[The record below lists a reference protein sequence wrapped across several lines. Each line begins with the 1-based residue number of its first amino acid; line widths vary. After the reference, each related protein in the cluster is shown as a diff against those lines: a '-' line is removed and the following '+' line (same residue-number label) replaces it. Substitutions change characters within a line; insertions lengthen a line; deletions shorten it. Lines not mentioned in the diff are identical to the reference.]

1 MPRGGGGGRGG
12 ANGSRRGGGKRAG
25 AGRARNSRSQ
35 HGRDAAGSR
44 HAGDATRR
52 TTDGRDPRRA
62 DGRDARAHASNFDAI
77 ERTAARSARQRDV
90 RRLLEGIGTPAP
102 SEFKPDPFQLEA
114 LAAVEREDVLVT
126 APTGSGKT
134 WIARE
139 EIRRLLAA
147 GKRAWYTSPLKAL
160 TNSKYHEFSEA
171 FGAESVGILTG
182 DRKENSDAPLVIG
195 TTEVYRNQLF
205 DAMREG
211 RQLRADLVIFDE
223 AHYLADEERGHVWEE
238 AIILTPPRVRLLLL
252 SATVGNASE
261 FAAWIEEVRD
271 VRCAVVAR
279 PGARPVPLRAAFL
292 YPEGQLAPLLDEAGK
307 FNHEIANFLQHA
319 NARTSHPHTRWG
331 ERRDARTGRMSLP
344 EMPPA
349 SLLAALGAYAL
360 LPAIIFL
367 PTRKRCDEAAAE
379 AAFGRR
385 DGGDDARR
393 DARRAF
399 LREFVEAH
407 PEVRKHRHLEAVAR
421 GGVASHHA
429 GHLPAWKLAVEKLM
443 AAGLLDAIF
452 ATATVAA
459 GVDFPARTVV
469 VTNVDARTGRGWRN
483 LTASELQQMTGRAGR
498 RGRDR
503 VGFVVAAPGMHQ
515 EPQKLATLLQSPSDP
530 LESQFR
536 ATYTTLLNLL
546 DAYGDFAHVRE
557 IAARSFAHRETL
569 DRIVRLEREREEAER
584 SIAVKLKEAGCDL
597 PPAAARGLE
606 RLASARDRLLTGVP
620 HTRFEVFLGWLDEVV
635 VPGRVVGVG
644 RNSRRLVFV
653 TERRDGGF
661 VGVRE
666 DGRRANVTLD
676 RIGRVYEEVYPRTE
690 NARDAAFADVRAGR
704 ATLIPEP
711 RLRDARAQSDEA
723 VSLINDLMD
732 ELTGATRARDANE
745 TSAGKTVAS
754 ETRASDKRGV
764 ALTDAERSRCADA
777 LWSVVQDAATVEQM
791 ARRVEVLRGEVWQPF
806 ERRARVLA
814 HFGYLDFARE
824 RVTERGR
831 WLADLRLDRPLLV
844 GEAIERKLF
853 DKLDAPR
860 MAGIVAA
867 LAADTDRDFGQ
878 LGLDDALVRAL
889 AQFERIAFDVASV
902 EWEQEL
908 EPAEE
913 FNFSAAAAAA
923 RWARGV
929 EWATLVRETRAEE
942 GDLFRLLSRA
952 GESLLQ
958 IGNLRASHAAA
969 ARVAAQAAA
978 AILREP
984 VRTDETL

>member
-1 MPRGGGGGRGG
+1 MPRSGGGGRG
-12 ANGSRRGGGKRAG
+12 RGGGGSGGRSRKGGARAG
-25 AGRARNSRSQ
+25 GRRDGARGQ
-35 HGRDAAGSR
+35 GRDGRTRDDQSARSSSSS
-44 HAGDATRR
+44 GD
-52 TTDGRDPRRA
+52 
-62 DGRDARAHASNFDAI
+62 SI
-77 ERTAARSARQRDV
+77 ERAAVRASRQPGV
-90 RRLLEGIGTPAP
+90 RRLLAGIGTPDA

-114 LAAVEREDVLVT
+114 LASVEREDVLVT

-139 EIRRLLAA
+139 EIRRLLAE

-182 DRKENSDAPLVIG
+182 DRKENSDAPLVVG

-211 RQLRADLVIFDE
+211 RQLRTDLVILDE
-223 AHYLADEERGHVWEE
+223 AHYLADSERGHVWEE

-252 SATVGNASE
+252 SATVGNAVE
-261 FAAWIEEVRD
+261 FAAWIEEVRN

-292 YPEGQLAPLLDEAGK
+292 YPEGQLASLYDESGR
-307 FNHEIANFLQHA
+307 FNHEISDYLQHA
-319 NARTSHPHTRWG
+319 QARAASSHSRWG
-331 ERRDARTGRMSLP
+331 ERRESRTGRMNLP

-349 SLLAALGAYAL
+349 ALLAALGAYDL
-360 LPAIIFL
+360 LPAIVFL
-367 PTRKRCDEAAAE
+367 PTRKRCDEAATEAALGRRGGDEGRREARRLLMSEFAE
-379 AAFGRR
+379 AHA
-385 DGGDDARR
+385 
-393 DARRAF
+393 
-399 LREFVEAH
+399 
-407 PEVRKHRHLEAVAR
+407 EVRKHRHFDMTLR

-429 GHLPAWKLAVEKLM
+429 GHMPAWKLAVEKLM

-503 VGFVVAAPGMHQ
+503 VGFIVAAPGVHQ
-515 EPQKLATLLQSPSDP
+515 EPRKLAALLQSPPDP

-557 IAARSFAHRETL
+557 IVSRSFAHRETL
-569 DRIVRLEREREEAER
+569 DRIVRLERERDEAER
-584 SIAVKLKEAGCDL
+584 RIAAKLKEAGCDL
-597 PPAAARGLE
+597 SPEVARGLE
-606 RLASARDRLLTGVP
+606 RLASARDRLLTNVP

-653 TERRDGGF
+653 TERHEGGF

-666 DGRRANVTLD
+666 NGHRANVSLD
-676 RIGRVYEEVYPRTE
+676 RVGRVYEEVYPRTE
-690 NARDAAFADVRAGR
+690 NARDAAFADVLAGR

-723 VSLINDLMD
+723 VALINDLMD
-732 ELTGATRARDANE
+732 ELTGATRV
-745 TSAGKTVAS
+745 GKKGGGGKPA
-754 ETRASDKRGV
+754 V
-764 ALTDAERSRCADA
+764 ALNEAEHARCADA
-777 LWSVVQDAATVEQM
+777 LWSVVQEAASVELLE
-791 ARRVEVLRGEVWQPF
+791 RRAEILRGEVWQPF

-853 DKLDAPR
+853 DKLDAAR
-860 MAGIVAA
+860 ATGVVAA
-867 LAADTDRDFGQ
+867 LAADSDRDFGQ
-878 LGLDDALVRAL
+878 LELDDALVGAL
-889 AQFERIAFDVASV
+889 SEFERIAFDVASV
-902 EWEQEL
+902 EWQQEL

-923 RWARGV
+923 RWARGAT
-929 EWATLVRETRAEE
+929 WATLVRETRAEE
-942 GDLFRLLSRA
+942 GDLFRLLSRT

-958 IGNLRASHAAA
+958 IGNLKGTHAAA
-969 ARVAAQAAA
+969 ARVASEAAS

-984 VRTDETL
+984 VRTDEIL